1 RNGGV
6 DVGND
11 DEGFR
16 VAPAGQ
22 GFLHQVGAGLHVVGD
37 LSPVDLQ
44 AAVLQLTALL
54 HRVVADLLLDGAFG
68 QLPDLFTDGAV
79 FRVGDDQVR
88 GQAMGEGA
96 HLARGAT
103 GRGLAG
109 KREGAVARFADLPG
123 EQVDVVDHVV
133 RPDTAGVLVEA
144 HGPERH

>member
-1 RNGGV
+1 MPEVRAALGVAVGAFLLHPHGGRQDQVGRLGRNGGV

-37 LSPVDLQ
+37 LGPVDLQ

-88 GQAMGEGA
+88 G
-96 HLARGAT
+96 
-103 GRGLAG
+103 
-109 KREGAVARFADLPG
+109 
-123 EQVDVVDHVV
+123 
-133 RPDTAGVLVEA
+133 
-144 HGPERH
+144 